1 MAVGALDLL
10 LVADCAQFW
19 VRSEI
24 RDPPEASTRRCRLV
38 SAPPSRSN
46 RSILAVSFQVQ
57 KTAPM
62 VYLSKRVSFSFL
74 LPSSV
79 SRVLRTTLDVDVSC
93 GKGEAC
99 ALQSVAWLQVYIL
112 ALFRV
117 NLGFALSASSSSG
130 APGREPGA
138 SVDACWEPLR

>member
-1 MAVGALDLL
+1 
-10 LVADCAQFW
+10 
-19 VRSEI
+19 
-24 RDPPEASTRRCRLV
+24 
-38 SAPPSRSN
+38 
-46 RSILAVSFQVQ
+46 
-57 KTAPM
+57 M

-99 ALQSVAWLQVYIL
+99 ALQSGHMFQGRIEGLKLPSTLDRVLHFQVAWLQVYIL